1 LPAFPGAYAYVQAYE
16 RGAKIVG
23 CTAHFVTE
31 DLDQGPIIYQDSFRV
46 NEQDTLDTI
55 RERGQSLEAET
66 LLKAT
71 KLYLERRLEVYWGR
85 VHVLDNNNV

>member
-31 DLDQGPIIYQDSFRV
+31 DLDQGPIICQESFKV
-46 NEQDTLDTI
+46 SQSDTLDTI
-55 RERGQSLEAET
+55 KEKGRALEGMTLLEAI
-66 LLKAT
+66 
-71 KLYLERRLEVYWGR
+71 KLELEGKLEVYWGR
-85 VHVLDNNNV
+85 VHVIEK